1 MIAKVVQGYSCQGFL
16 TNVGK
21 WKKGVQSL
29 LCSLLMIAG
38 NVTAEGQLRPVGVSG
53 KDTGIQTTLL
63 LNEFADAGSPFLCV
77 ATGTAA
83 TQKNKHT
90 LRSIFLSTFFTEM
103 ETTVYLILA
112 CVFLIYICLNVYH
125 TFYKFLY

>member
-21 WKKGVQSL
+21 WEKGVQSL
-29 LCSLLMIAG
+29 LRSLLMIAG

-77 ATGTAA
+77 ATGTED
-83 TQKNKHT
+83 TQKT
-90 LRSIFLSTFFTEM
+90 SILLGVSFLVLFSQKWK
-103 ETTVYLILA
+103 LL
-112 CVFLIYICLNVYH
+112 YIS
-125 TFYKFLY
+125 F